1 MNEENKISQENEE
14 LQENKEVVEVEE
26 KGETPKEKQLRER
39 QEDFIDKMTSIRKKK
54 KITQKKLDMTQKVIS
69 NIENH
74 VSDPKLSSIIA
85 YLDSIGYDIN
95 NLFRGNNEWK
105 KPTIPMVKHL
115 NLLLATE
122 GSKLRYVHTSTDILL
137 SYELTYDDEYID
149 KRYKTNIIVTEE
161 FEEKV
166 RNFFREY
173 GIEDIGY
180 SNTVTTL
187 FVENPEFKWRF

>member
-122 GSKLRYVHTSTDILL
+122 GSKLRYVHTSTDI
-137 SYELTYDDEYID
+137 YELTYDDEYID
-149 KRYKTNIIVTEE
+149 KRYKTNIMVTEE
-161 FEEKV
+161 FENKV
-166 RNFFREY
+166 RDFFREY